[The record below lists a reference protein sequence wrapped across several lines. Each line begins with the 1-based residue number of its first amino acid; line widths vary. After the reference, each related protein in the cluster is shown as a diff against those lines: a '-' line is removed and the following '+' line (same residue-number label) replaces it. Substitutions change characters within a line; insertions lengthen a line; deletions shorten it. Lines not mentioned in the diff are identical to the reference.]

1 MQIDFGINLPDGMFQ
16 GEYEDFSSMW
26 YVDVGYQLILQML
39 IAIAEPHMIPLAQII
54 YYNSRRCWDRRCSC
68 DKQKSRKLL
77 QKDYEDMYVGPEFS
91 LDSRLAQIVAFT
103 WTTFTYSSGLPIMYI
118 ITAVNFMIIYWIDKV
133 LLLRFYKSPKNYDE
147 QSINFALGQCYY
159 AFLFH
164 FLIGSLVYSNDQ
176 ILTSTSSEENKDKFR
191 ASDQS
196 LFSLSRYNKFHVIL
210 FVVGHI
216 FLILLTI
223 FQQTIFN
230 FFSKRVSCFSQI

>member
-1 MQIDFGINLPDGMFQ
+1 MFE

-54 YYNSRRCWDRRCSC
+54 YFNTKRCWDRGCTC
-68 DKQKSRKLL
+68 DKTKSRKLL
-77 QKDYEDMYVGPEFS
+77 QKDYEVLYIGPEFS
-91 LDSRLAQIVAFT
+91 LDARLAQIIAFT

-118 ITAVNFMIIYWIDKV
+118 ISAVNFMIIYWIDKI
-133 LLLRFYKSPKNYDE
+133 LLLRFYRTPKNYDE
-147 QSINFALGQCYY
+147 QSINFSLGQIYY

-176 ILTSTSSEENKDKFR
+176 ILSSTSDDSKEQFR

-196 LFSLSRYNKFHVIL
+196 LFSPSRYNKFHVIL

-230 FFSKRVSCFSQI
+230 FFSKRISCFSEI